1 MDKNTEELKRLY
13 KRLHD
18 LDEEYEKNKGKRFII
33 TLLLFVAAR
42 MFVLCAID
50 KPNTAEEFFSRLIL
64 AAVLGIIECFICLY
78 GFLYLFTQS
87 NNENARLKYI
97 KDEIAK
103 LENENKRWE
112 EYH

>member
-18 LDEEYEKNKGKRFII
+18 LDEEYEKRKGKRFII

-42 MFVLCAID
+42 MVVIYLRTEPRSI
-50 KPNTAEEFFSRLIL
+50 EEFLDCLIV
-64 AAVLGIIECFICLY
+64 AAVLGIIEFFICLY
-78 GFLYLFTQS
+78 GFLYLFTKGREETAHLQ
-87 NNENARLKYI
+87 YI

-103 LENENKRWE
+103 LENENKR
-112 EYH
+112 YY